1 MGAFAKELIALR
13 PDVLIVNTPAA
24 TKTIRSQTKTVPIVF
39 TGVGDPVASGVLNN
53 VARPEGNATG
63 VTNYF
68 PSIGGKW
75 LELFK
80 EAAPRVS
87 TVGLIFNPDISTG
100 AYFPALEAAA
110 SQLAVK
116 LIKIPYHDAADL
128 VHAIDAFSAEPD
140 GGLILLPP
148 APNDSNRALINR
160 LAVQHAL
167 PTMSGNME
175 NAAEGTLISYG
186 PDRRDIF
193 RRAASYVDRILRGAK
208 PADLPVQF
216 PTKFELVFNLKTAKT
231 MGLTIPSGILL
242 RADALIE

>member
-1 MGAFAKELIALR
+1 MRRIGMLSGGSEGDPVQKSRVTWYTRDLAELGWTAGRNLRVDVRWGAGDLERRGAFAKELIALQ

-24 TKTIRSQTKTVPIVF
+24 TKTLQSQTKTIPIVF
-39 TGVGDPVASGVLNN
+39 TGVGDPVSSGVLNN

-68 PSIGGKW
+68 PSMGGKW

-87 TVGLIFNPDISTG
+87 RVGLIFVPEISTG
-100 AYFPALEAAA
+100 AYFPALDAAA

-140 GGLILLPP
+140 GGIMLLPP
-148 APNDSNRALINR
+148 GPNDSN
-160 LAVQHAL
+160 
-167 PTMSGNME
+167 
-175 NAAEGTLISYG
+175 
-186 PDRRDIF
+186 
-193 RRAASYVDRILRGAK
+193 
-208 PADLPVQF
+208 
-216 PTKFELVFNLKTAKT
+216 
-231 MGLTIPSGILL
+231 
-242 RADALIE
+242 